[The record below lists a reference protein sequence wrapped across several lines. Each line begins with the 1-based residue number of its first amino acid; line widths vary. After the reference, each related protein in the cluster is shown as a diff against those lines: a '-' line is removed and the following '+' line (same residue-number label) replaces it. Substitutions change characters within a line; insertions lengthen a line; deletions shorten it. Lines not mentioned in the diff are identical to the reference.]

1 MVEWGYKS
9 WCCNFY
15 LAGSWGDEI
24 VAAQGHTRGR
34 DRHGIN
40 NVLQRIMEEKLKV
53 NVKNKSNGNA
63 KARGDNP
70 V

>member
-15 LAGSWGDEI
+15 LGGSWGGEI
-24 VAAQGHTRGR
+24 VAAQWHTRGR

-40 NVLQRIMEEKLKV
+40 NVIQRIMEEKLKV
-53 NVKNKSNGNA
+53 NVKNKSKGNA